1 MVVAQKNE
9 LALITGASSGI
20 GRRIAVRL
28 ASEGFKIAIDHFRD
42 EAGGLETLRQVEA
55 VGGCGWIHDADVGSA
70 SELDT
75 LFARIA
81 DDEAR
86 LSVLINNAAVQT
98 FAPLLEL
105 TESDWDRTLRT
116 NLKGTFLCT
125 QRAGRAMQHS
135 GGAIVNIGS
144 GANRV
149 PFPSLGD
156 YAASKGGIEMLTKVA
171 AIEFGKYQIRVNCV
185 APGAI
190 ENERT
195 QRENP
200 DYAKTWGTITP
211 LGRVGTESDV
221 ASVVAMLLS
230 ADASFITGQTLYV
243 DGGLW
248 TKGEWPY

>member
-116 NLKGTFLCT
+116 NLKGTLFVYAT
-125 QRAGRAMQHS
+125 RRTSHAAQRRCYHQYRF
-135 GGAIVNIGS
+135 GGQS
-144 GANRV
+144 GALPQSR
-149 PFPSLGD
+149 
-156 YAASKGGIEMLTKVA
+156 
-171 AIEFGKYQIRVNCV
+171 
-185 APGAI
+185 
-190 ENERT
+190 
-195 QRENP
+195 
-200 DYAKTWGTITP
+200 
-211 LGRVGTESDV
+211 
-221 ASVVAMLLS
+221 
-230 ADASFITGQTLYV
+230 
-243 DGGLW
+243 
-248 TKGEWPY
+248 